1 MVTDLHQCCG
11 VERGGR
17 LRAAREERLRR
28 QAREIQEFRL
38 LTRISLVGRLLIEV
52 CSQALLH
59 ARSPSRAQPC
69 RSSSIT
75 FFEDLAL
82 ATIHV
87 AHHVLDGSLQGGSLG
102 GATEPAA
109 LRPGHVNRVAMS
121 QLGIMCLA
129 QLFKSH
135 DQAQLYRLRAGRQ
148 LQTVAQAF
156 DGCLLLQ
163 GRPLIGARLMRRE
176 QKFDRRVPL
185 AAADAG
191 SRQELQCFGIGR
203 LAFEQEPT

>member
-1 MVTDLHQCCG
+1 
-11 VERGGR
+11 
-17 LRAAREERLRR
+17 
-28 QAREIQEFRL
+28 
-38 LTRISLVGRLLIEV
+38 
-52 CSQALLH
+52 
-59 ARSPSRAQPC
+59 
-69 RSSSIT
+69 
-75 FFEDLAL
+75 
-82 ATIHV
+82 
-87 AHHVLDGSLQGGSLG
+87 
-102 GATEPAA
+102 
-109 LRPGHVNRVAMS
+109 
-121 QLGIMCLA
+121 MCLA

-156 DGCLLLQ
+156 DGCLLLNFSQLHGARLLQ

-203 LAFEQEPT
+203 LAFEQKPT